1 MVFSCFVGYEGYHKK
16 ETLNFEQRM
25 VKELWELLIRK
36 YHSFSTPRCELYTE
50 TIICM
55 KEDHRS
61 YRRNLVQKAFF
72 SQMQKLRNFTR
83 LTELKFLIWKN
94 EESLSRF
101 QLG

>member
-1 MVFSCFVGYEGYHKK
+1 
-16 ETLNFEQRM
+16 
-25 VKELWELLIRK
+25 
-36 YHSFSTPRCELYTE
+36 
-50 TIICM
+50 M

-61 YRRNLVQKAFF
+61 YGRNSVQKAFF

-101 QLG
+101 QLEFAKYQLGF

>member
-1 MVFSCFVGYEGYHKK
+1 
-16 ETLNFEQRM
+16 
-25 VKELWELLIRK
+25 
-36 YHSFSTPRCELYTE
+36 
-50 TIICM
+50 M

-61 YRRNLVQKAFF
+61 YGRNSVQKAFF
-72 SQMQKLRNFTR
+72 SQMQKLRNLTR